1 MKKYLLPV
9 IGLALLT
16 GCGKVSDTNVDDQP
30 INIVSGTV
38 EAASKGYTT
47 TESESYSGGKNDTRT
62 TTKLAGT
69 KISGTTTVK
78 IKKANV
84 QPATRAQGGNN
95 AVHGTTRAVPVA
107 PRSNTNHTNTTTA
120 QESTQETT
128 QNPSFDPKN
137 NSSVSLSFDVN
148 TPNKLSVT
156 REYNDNKVREYQT
169 LNVDTSYIQEQLEK
183 DPAKKI
189 TDFFTK
195 KDLDGDQYDDLCI
208 YEKED
213 GLNMVCK
220 YYRYDPE
227 TGVYSPWNE
236 LNALKYEVALNE
248 IGNKLEVCWKNDDK
262 IEYETKTYEW
272 NAQKQLVLTETV
284 HQYTN
289 AEGVILITYV
299 SYDSNGNVSSSRT
312 EDSLGQLIEDPSSET
327 PNEEE

>member
-1 MKKYLLPV
+1 MKKYFLPV

-38 EAASKGYTT
+38 EAASKGYDTS
-47 TESESYSGGKNDTRT
+47 ESEASSDGKKDPRT
-62 TTKLAGT
+62 TTMLAG
-69 KISGTTTVK
+69 KKVSGTTTVK

-95 AVHGTTRAVPVA
+95 VVHGTTRAVPVA

-120 QESTQETT
+120 QEQTQEAT

-137 NSSVSLSFDVN
+137 NSSVSLSFDSN
-148 TPNKLSVT
+148 TPNKLGVT
-156 REYNDNKVREYQT
+156 REYSDNKVREYQT
-169 LNVDTSYIQEQLEK
+169 LNVDTSYIQEQLENN
-183 DPAKKI
+183 PAKKI
-189 TDFFTK
+189 TDFFRK
-195 KDLDGDQYDDLCI
+195 KDLDGDNYDDLCI
-208 YEKED
+208 YEKEE
-213 GLNMVCK
+213 GLNTVCK

-236 LNALKYEVALNE
+236 LNALKYEVDLNE

-272 NAQKQLVLTETV
+272 NAQKQLVLIESV

-289 AEGVILITYV
+289 ADGVILITYV
-299 SYDSNGNVSSSRT
+299 TYDGNGNVCSSRT
-312 EDSLGQLIEDPSSET
+312 EDSLGQPVEDPSAET